1 MNQVFGTT
9 KITKSTKQ
17 ITIRNSATVF
27 FVIFVF
33 FVVQPFFS

>member
-9 KITKSTKQ
+9 KITKSTKPL
-17 ITIRNSATVF
+17 TIRDSSTVF

-33 FVVQPFFS
+33 FVVQPFCS